1 MRKWSQRLRNSLAGA
16 DPNRIH
22 FQKYATTSVEII
34 CSELSFYLR
43 FDLRVENF
51 TCGVRCGECKRSL
64 CQIQVFIIIIY
75 LLLIIIIKIIKNI
88 IIKNKRKKL
97 YMMVLGYY
105 Y

>member
-1 MRKWSQRLRNSLAGA
+1 MHTKLLILIVFKPRREVKDSMRRVEPEAKKFTYVGA

-51 TCGVRCGECKRSL
+51 TCGVRSGECKRSL

-75 LLLIIIIKIIKNI
+75 
-88 IIKNKRKKL
+88 
-97 YMMVLGYY
+97 Y
-105 Y
+105 